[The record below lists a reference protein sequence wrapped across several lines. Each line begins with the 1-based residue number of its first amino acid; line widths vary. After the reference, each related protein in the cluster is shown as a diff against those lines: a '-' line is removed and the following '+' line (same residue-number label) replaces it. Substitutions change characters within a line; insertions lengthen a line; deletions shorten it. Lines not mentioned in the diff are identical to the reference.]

1 MGGQAKRF
9 KQAGQPSY
17 AIAARSI
24 PMAIMCDGYPEI
36 QVSRENFINIQRTI
50 GGLVDGL
57 REEGLTLKFLDT

>member
-1 MGGQAKRF
+1 
-9 KQAGQPSY
+9 
-17 AIAARSI
+17 
-24 PMAIMCDGYPEI
+24 MAIMCDGYPEI